1 MLGRKNYTQQEIAN
15 VRAMVEADL
24 RAYRSLPAPTRTP
37 EFEAIFFNCAVLLLD
52 HMFVHHLTGIEGK
65 DGKPMTSPVPPPFP
79 LSAALSG

>member
-15 VRAMVEADL
+15 GRAMVEADL

-37 EFEAIFFNCAVLLLD
+37 EFEAIFFNRAVLLLD
-52 HMFVHHLTGIEGK
+52 YMFVHRLTGIEGK
-65 DGKPMTSPVPPPFP
+65 DGSPAPPPCP